1 MALNPFPDISIDTSA
16 GQSGTP
22 TPGSSPGA
30 SPASAPPPMPGAM
43 PERRWTSRKF
53 LLSLAAQATAVA
65 VLLWPEH
72 ESVIVETSRSVTA
85 LVVLLLTTLGYLTA
99 EASVDRRRP
108 AATPGG
114 TG

>member
-22 TPGSSPGA
+22 TPGSSPTSA
-30 SPASAPPPMPGAM
+30 PSPAPGAT

>member
-22 TPGSSPGA
+22 TPGSSPTSVP
-30 SPASAPPPMPGAM
+30 SPAPGAT

-85 LVVLLLTTLGYLTA
+85 LVVLLLTTLGYITA

-114 TG
+114 VG